1 MAYNVSEME
10 MVDQAGSTDT
20 YTGTATTTP
29 ASIPAVAGNRI
40 EELSIRCRVDQ
51 PTATRLE
58 FSIDGGAN
66 WIRLRVGES
75 RDEEPRGNITQIQVR
90 AASTATA
97 IYEVIMNRG
106 QV

>member
-1 MAYNVSEME
+1 ME
-10 MVDQAGSTDT
+10 MTDSAGTT
-20 YTGTATTTP
+20 TTFTGTATTTP
-29 ASIPAVAGNRI
+29 VTLPPVAGNRI

-58 FSIDGGAN
+58 FSIDGGTN

-75 RDEEPRGNITQIQVR
+75 RDEEPRGDLTQIQLR
-90 AASTATA
+90 AAGTLTDA